1 MGKFQL
7 GKLIYTKHNMV
18 GMNVFCKQYQ
28 YGKKKPIQLLNLER
42 PILSSLLTLKSVRK
56 RRQAKQRS
64 RARKIYSNREEN
76 KECDLLAKEMI
87 SYDSKYLFQCFQIT
101 TTIYQQLSR

>member
-1 MGKFQL
+1 
-7 GKLIYTKHNMV
+7 
-18 GMNVFCKQYQ
+18 MNVFCKQYQ
-28 YGKKKPIQLLNLER
+28 YGKEKPIQLLNLGR

-64 RARKIYSNREEN
+64 GARQIYSNREEN
-76 KECDLLAKEMI
+76 KEYDLLAKEMI

-101 TTIYQQLSR
+101 TIYQHLSRYISPFIIKE